1 MQGDAQCDRFA
12 WMRSCLVTDVK
23 RTLHAEPL
31 GVSKTQS
38 VHPGQRERIIGKGA
52 GGGKIT

>member
-38 VHPGQRERIIGKGA
+38 VHPG
-52 GGGKIT
+52 